1 MIAADT
7 SVLLRY
13 LLRDDDVQAELARAV
28 FQGGDDVLITDV
40 VLVESVWT
48 LLGRRYRLTRS
59 DVIRLIAS
67 LLQEPNIR
75 FEDEDL
81 VFSALQAFRQ
91 TDADFADALIVY
103 KTLKVASGGRE
114 APIVYTLDAR
124 VLQLPHTARPRALP
138 RNG

>member
-7 SVLLRY
+7 NVLLRY
-13 LLRDDDVQAELARAV
+13 LLRDDDAQAEQARAV
-28 FQGGDDVLITDV
+28 FQGGDDVLLTDV

-48 LLGRRYRLTRS
+48 LLGRRYRMTRS

-67 LLQEPNIR
+67 LLQESNIR
-75 FEDEDL
+75 FEDEGV

-114 APIVYTLDAR
+114 APVVYTFDANA
-124 VLQLPHTARPRALP
+124 LQLPHTAQPMALP